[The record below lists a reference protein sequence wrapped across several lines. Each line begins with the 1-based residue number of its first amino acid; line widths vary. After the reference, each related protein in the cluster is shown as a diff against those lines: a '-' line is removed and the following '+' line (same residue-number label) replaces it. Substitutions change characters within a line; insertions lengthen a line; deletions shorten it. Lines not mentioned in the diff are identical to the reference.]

1 MNHYDVIV
9 VGAGIAG
16 LHAALRLPKSMNV
29 LVVSKDYPWECNTF
43 YAQGG
48 VAVANSKEDI
58 PLHIADTIE
67 AGCHHGDL
75 KAIETLCKEGPIW
88 VQKLI
93 EDGFEFDKDKDG
105 QLNYTKEAAHSSN
118 RILHA
123 DGDATGRAL
132 HVHLMKH
139 LHAHLLYNTQVV
151 DVSFKD
157 SHVNGVCLFH
167 KNQTRWVGANHV
179 ILASGGVGSL
189 YSTHTNARTISAD
202 LQGIALESGLKLKDM
217 EMMQFHPTVY
227 IEGKGVRKQLLS
239 EALRGEGA
247 KVVDE
252 AGERFL
258 FQFHPDGELAPRNVV
273 SQSIFEYCQD
283 NDTRAYLDVGSWS
296 EDEFAKRFPSIHFA
310 MRNVGIKVPSERIP
324 ISPAFH
330 YAMGGISTDL
340 DGLVY
345 GTKNLYAVGEVAHTG
360 VHGANR
366 LASNSL
372 LEGLVFSAR
381 ASKVIAS
388 KSQNIPI
395 QSKFKDPGVL
405 RYDNEKPLKD
415 RLRNLMWR
423 DAGIVRNTKGLAEA
437 LNQVED
443 MLKCRTGKLLRLRLL
458 ASREILT
465 QALSRSE
472 SLGAHQLVAHPI
484 NSEGKI

>member
-1 MNHYDVIV
+1 MHYDVII

-16 LHAALRLPKSMNV
+16 LHAALQLPDSMNV

-48 VAVANSKEDI
+48 VAVASTPEDI
-58 PLHIADTIE
+58 PLHIADTQS
-67 AGCHHGDL
+67 AGCYHGDN
-75 KAIETLCKEGPIW
+75 KAIHTLCHEGPIW
-88 VQKLI
+88 VKALI
-93 EDGFEFDKDKDG
+93 EDGFEFDKDANG
-105 QLNYTKEAAHSSN
+105 ELNYTKEAAHSSN

-123 DGDATGRAL
+123 NGDATGRAL
-132 HVHLMKH
+132 HVHLMKR
-139 LHAHLLYNTQVV
+139 LRAHLLYNTQVV
-151 DVSFKD
+151 DLAISGSRVC
-157 SHVNGVCLFH
+157 GVCLYY
-167 KNQTRWVGANHV
+167 KGQMRWANANHV

-189 YSTHTNARTISAD
+189 YSTHTNSRTISAD
-202 LQGIALESGLKLKDM
+202 LQGIALELGLKLRDM

-227 IEGKGVRKQLLS
+227 IQGKGVRKQLLS

-247 KVVDE
+247 KVIDE
-252 AGERFL
+252 MGERFL

-273 SQSIFEYCQD
+273 SQSIFQHC
-283 NDTRAYLDVGSWS
+283 NTHNTKAFLDVSGWDSK
-296 EDEFAKRFPSIHFA
+296 DFAKRFPSIYFA
-310 MRNVGIKVPSERIP
+310 MQEAGVNVPSAPIP

-340 DGLVY
+340 NGLVS
-345 GTKNLYAVGEVAHTG
+345 GLENLYAVGEVAHTG

-381 ASKVIAS
+381 AANMIASSSS
-388 KSQNIPI
+388 KSQNTPAC
-395 QSKFKDPGVL
+395 KDPKVL
-405 RYDNEKPLKD
+405 EYDGDKSAKD
-415 RLRNLMWR
+415 KLRNLMWKH
-423 DAGIVRNTKGLAEA
+423 AGIVRSTKGIEEA

-465 QALSRSE
+465 QALSRRE

-484 NSEGKI
+484 TSEGKI

>member
-1 MNHYDVIV
+1 MHYDVII

-16 LHAALRLPKSMNV
+16 LHAALRLPKSMHV

-48 VAVANSKEDI
+48 VAVASNKEDI
-58 PLHIADTIE
+58 PLHIADTNE
-67 AGCHHGDL
+67 AGCHHGNPE
-75 KAIETLCKEGPIW
+75 AIKTLCEEGPKW
-88 VQKLI
+88 VEELI
-93 EDGFEFDKDKDG
+93 KDGFEFDRDTHGNLK
-105 QLNYTKEAAHSSN
+105 YTKEAAHSAN

-123 DGDATGRAL
+123 GGDATGRAL

-151 DVSFKD
+151 DLSFKD
-157 SHVNGVCLFH
+157 SHINGVCLYH
-167 KNQTRWVGANHV
+167 KNQTRWVSANHV

-202 LQGIALESGLKLKDM
+202 LQGIALEFGLRLKDM

-227 IEGKGVRKQLLS
+227 IQGKGVRKQLLS

-247 KVVDE
+247 RIVDE
-252 AGERFL
+252 TGERFL
-258 FQFHPDGELAPRNVV
+258 FKFHPDAELAPRNIV
-273 SQSIFEYCQD
+273 SQSIFEYTHA
-283 NDTRAYLDVGSWS
+283 NNTKAYLDVSRWS
-296 EDEFAKRFPSIHFA
+296 KEQFAKRFPSIYFA
-310 MRNVGIKVPSERIP
+310 MREVGIKVPNEPIP

-330 YAMGGISTDL
+330 YAMGGIGTDL
-340 DGLVY
+340 DGLVD
-345 GTKNLYAVGEVAHTG
+345 GVKNLYAVGEVAHTG

-381 ASKVIAS
+381 AARMVAS
-388 KSQNIPI
+388 KSQNF
-395 QSKFKDPGVL
+395 SNFSNFKDPVTL
-405 RYDNEKPLKD
+405 RHEDDKEAKD
-415 RLRNLMWR
+415 KLRNLMWKY
-423 DAGIVRNTKGLAEA
+423 AGIVRSSHGLGIA

-458 ASREILT
+458 ASREILS
-465 QALSRSE
+465 QALARNE
-472 SLGAHQLVAHPI
+472 SLGAHQLASYPI
-484 NSEGKI
+484 TSEGKI